1 MEAKEFL
8 LQLQVLKKRI
18 ESKRAEIEQL
28 KSIAYGVTPQADG
41 ERVQSSGNPERMA
54 SAVVGYM
61 QLETELAQHLAQYC
75 RVMREVIAVVEELK
89 EPYYSIIHKRY
100 IRNKPFAEIAEEEH
114 YSYQYTTELH
124 RIALKKVQKMINNQ
138 QNLVESFI

>member
-18 ESKRAEIEQL
+18 ESKRAEIEEL
-28 KSIAYGVTPQADG
+28 KSIAYGITPQAEG

-61 QLETELAQHLAQYC
+61 QLETELSQHLVQYC
-75 RVMREVIAVVEELK
+75 RAMREVIAVVEQLK
-89 EPYYSIIHKRY
+89 EPYYSIIHKHY
-100 IRNKPFAEIAEEEH
+100 VRNKPFYEIADEEN
-114 YSYQYTTELH
+114 YSYQYIIELH
-124 RIALKKVQKMINNQ
+124 GIALQKIQKIINI
-138 QNLVESFI
+138 L